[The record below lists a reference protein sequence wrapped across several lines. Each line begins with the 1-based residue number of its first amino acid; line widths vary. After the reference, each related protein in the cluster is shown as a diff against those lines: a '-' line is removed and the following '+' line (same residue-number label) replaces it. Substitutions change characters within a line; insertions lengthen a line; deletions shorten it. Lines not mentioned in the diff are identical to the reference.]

1 LAAADRARARTILV
15 SLMGPRRVFISAG
28 ELSGDIVGARL
39 VTELR
44 RRDPAIH
51 LFGTGGRRMAD
62 AGLIVDSDTNDI
74 GVVGVTE
81 ALATIPSVVRA
92 YRAIH
97 RRVRDVEP
105 QVAVLIGNDVF
116 NVFLARSLGR
126 LGIPTIAY
134 FPPQVWVWRSLAG
147 FIARSYDAIITSFPD
162 EHLVYRS
169 ADATSLVSFVGH
181 YLVDDFHPVTPLD
194 RDQARDRLAIPHD
207 AVVVGI
213 LPGSRRNEWA
223 TLTPVLLDAAD
234 RLSERDRSIRFVLAA
249 AETIDDG
256 AFARIRERRGVAVQI
271 SRDSRTVMRGADLL
285 LMSSGTATLEAAL
298 LGIPM
303 VIAYKLSWIT
313 NLCVLATIR
322 LGLIESYRVGLPNLV
337 LGRPV
342 IPEALQRRATGPI
355 VADEAW
361 NLISSPDRLLE
372 IRTAL
377 AGVGARLR
385 GTHPIEEVADT
396 VLSWADGRRT
406 RIARASRFVRPTAR
420 RSLRHSEP
428 D

>member
-1 LAAADRARARTILV
+1 
-15 SLMGPRRVFISAG
+15 
-28 ELSGDIVGARL
+28 
-39 VTELR
+39 
-44 RRDPAIH
+44 
-51 LFGTGGRRMAD
+51 
-62 AGLIVDSDTNDI
+62 
-74 GVVGVTE
+74 
-81 ALATIPSVVRA
+81 
-92 YRAIH
+92 
-97 RRVRDVEP
+97 
-105 QVAVLIGNDVF
+105 
-116 NVFLARSLGR
+116 
-126 LGIPTIAY
+126 
-134 FPPQVWVWRSLAG
+134 
-147 FIARSYDAIITSFPD
+147 
-162 EHLVYRS
+162 VYRS

-181 YLVDDFHPVTPLD
+181 YLVDDFHPATPLD

-234 RLSERDRSIRFVLAA
+234 RLSERDRSIRFVVAA
-249 AETIDDG
+249 AETIDDR
-256 AFARIRERRGVAVQI
+256 ALARIRERRGVAVQI

-313 NLCVLATIR
+313 NLCVLAAIR

-372 IRTAL
+372 MRTAL

-385 GTHPIEEVADT
+385 GAHPIEEVADT